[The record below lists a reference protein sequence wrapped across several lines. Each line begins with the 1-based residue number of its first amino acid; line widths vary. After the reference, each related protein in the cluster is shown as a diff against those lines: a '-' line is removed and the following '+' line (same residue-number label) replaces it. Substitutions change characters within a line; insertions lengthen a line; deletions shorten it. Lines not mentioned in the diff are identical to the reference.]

1 MLLTAVSEKPG
12 QNFRDRTQK
21 MDPVSSSSNL
31 KRNLFLNPSDSGLAN
46 GGRLGQNNC
55 AGGKAGGPVKMLIG
69 VLWFGGGDYWIFIED
84 FSSADSAARGNWQ
97 LPLNILQI

>member
-1 MLLTAVSEKPG
+1 
-12 QNFRDRTQK
+12 

-55 AGGKAGGPVKMLIG
+55 AGGKAGWPKKC
-69 VLWFGGGDYWIFIED
+69 
-84 FSSADSAARGNWQ
+84 
-97 LPLNILQI
+97 